1 MSTNIYKKNLI
12 AAVCRTVAGD
22 VEITSVSVSGLVETA
37 YWPLEQ
43 KMNKNN
49 KSEFDWTPAEEPE
62 IVDLDALSLSDE
74 DEDDDE
80 VSEEFETSDEE
91 LSQSQEESVDI
102 VQEFFG
108 DPDVLENGE
117 IDMENNWFHGLGVQ
131 DLRDFAEDRGLIKK
145 LTELNSW
152 VEELKAYSY
161 NLRRKAKDED
171 GNYTGD
177 YTPEAVAAITWG
189 KEHGVDFLDPNTDYG
204 VWDLA
209 AIVFPHGLK
218 LIRLLAAAKQGKGK
232 LGELKI
238 DWHSRARHQKFVQDL
253 NPELPLQMFESD
265 PSQDGRMNVN
275 FNQIAWRADLRWQR
289 ELEQGVF
296 DGIGGQPLDT
306 VQPTLDPTDLAGKF
320 KLMRKECISIP
331 YLAIPVIDPDTGE
344 FKKVLVR
351 DEVTGEVIKEKL
363 LYESVIQDHFLVY
376 EKGVDDDGKETKRLV
391 PTNALRV
398 YYAHP
403 VLAEVKQLQ
412 PIRRKDGKISAAY
425 KGVKVYQP
433 SQAQGDYSTVWEKLD
448 AVREKRDANLELV
461 RTLSRTTPEWAV
473 AFKEFQ
479 KNVFWYRVMRD
490 AYKAYVRDAGIPAR
504 NALYLEKDNGRDKND
519 LVVRIHY
526 RPFTVSFIGK
536 NAEKM
541 AETAGVLA
549 QYRACKEKGT
559 EYFVRFVLYSPM
571 SEADYTPD
579 RAKTRKEV
587 RDTRKQGWVTF
598 REMKQK
604 ESNRNDKGYRLS

>member
-1 MSTNIYKKNLI
+1 MSTNIYRKNLI

-22 VEITSVSVSGLVETA
+22 VEVTSISASGLCETA
-37 YWPLEQ
+37 YWPMDK
-43 KMNKNN
+43 KMNNKNN
-49 KSEFDWTPAEEPE
+49 TELDWTPAAEPE

-74 DEDDDE
+74 DSEDDE
-80 VSEEFETSDEE
+80 VSDEFETSDEE
-91 LSQSQEESVDI
+91 LSQSQEEAVDI

-108 DPDVLENGE
+108 EPDVLENGE

-161 NLRRKAKDED
+161 NLRRKAKDAD
-171 GNYTGD
+171 GNFTGD
-177 YTPEAVAAITWG
+177 FTPEALAAITWG
-189 KEHGVDFLDPNTDYG
+189 KENGVDFLDPNTDYG

-238 DWHSRARHQKFVQDL
+238 DWHSRAKHQKFVQDL

-265 PSQDGRMNVN
+265 PSQDGRLNVN
-275 FNQIAWRADLRWQR
+275 FDQIAWRADLRWQR

-306 VQPTLDPTDLAGKF
+306 VAQTLDPKDLSGKF
-320 KLMRKECISIP
+320 KLMRQECISIP
-331 YLAIPVIDPDTGE
+331 YLAIPVIDPSTGE
-344 FKKVLVR
+344 FKKEGDKLV
-351 DEVTGEVIKEKL
+351 
-363 LYESVIQDHFLVY
+363 YESVVQDHFPVY
-376 EKGVDDDGKETKRLV
+376 EKNMDENGKETKKLV
-391 PTNALRV
+391 ATRALRV
-398 YYAHP
+398 YYSKA
-403 VLAEVKQLQ
+403 VLASVKQLQ
-412 PIRRKDGKISAAY
+412 PTRRKDGKISVAY

-433 SQAQGDYSTVWEKLD
+433 SQAMGDYSTIWEKLD
-448 AVREKRDANLELV
+448 SVRDQRDNNLELV
-461 RTLSRTTPEWAV
+461 RSLSRKSQEWAV

-479 KNVFWYRVMRD
+479 KNVFWYRVLRD

-504 NALYLEKDNGRDKND
+504 NGLYLEKENGRDRKGM
-519 LVVRIHY
+519 VIRVHY
-526 RPFTVSFIGK
+526 RPFELRFSGK

-541 AETAGVLA
+541 AEVAGMLT
-549 QYRACKEKGT
+549 QYRAHKENGT
-559 EYFVRFVLYSPM
+559 ELVVRFVLYSPM
-571 SEADYTPD
+571 SDLDMVPWRAEARAAI
-579 RAKTRKEV
+579 RAKDKEN
-587 RDTRKQGWVTF
+587 WVVF
-598 REMKQK
+598 KEMKK
-604 ESNRNDKGYRLS
+604 NASNRNDKGYRLS

>member
-1 MSTNIYKKNLI
+1 MSTNIYRKNLI

-22 VEITSVSVSGLVETA
+22 VEVTSISASGLCETA
-37 YWPLEQ
+37 YWPMDK
-43 KMNKNN
+43 KMNNKNN
-49 KSEFDWTPAEEPE
+49 TELDWTPAAEPE

-74 DEDDDE
+74 DSEDDE
-80 VSEEFETSDEE
+80 VSDEFETSDEE
-91 LSQSQEESVDI
+91 LSQSQEEAVDI

-108 DPDVLENGE
+108 EPDVLENGE

-161 NLRRKAKDED
+161 NLRRKAKDAD
-171 GNYTGD
+171 GNFTGD
-177 YTPEAVAAITWG
+177 FTPEALAAITWG
-189 KEHGVDFLDPNTDYG
+189 KENGVDFLDPNTDYG

-238 DWHSRARHQKFVQDL
+238 DWHSRAKHQKFVQDL

-265 PSQDGRMNVN
+265 PSQDGRLNVN
-275 FNQIAWRADLRWQR
+275 FDQIAWRADLRWQR

-306 VQPTLDPTDLAGKF
+306 VAQTLDPKDLSGKF
-320 KLMRKECISIP
+320 KLMRQECISIP
-331 YLAIPVIDPDTGE
+331 YLAIPVIDPSTGE
-344 FKKVLVR
+344 FKKEGDKLV
-351 DEVTGEVIKEKL
+351 
-363 LYESVIQDHFLVY
+363 YESVIQDHFPVY
-376 EKGVDDDGKETKRLV
+376 EKNMDENGKETKKLV
-391 PTNALRV
+391 ATRALRV
-398 YYAHP
+398 YYSKA
-403 VLAEVKQLQ
+403 VLASVKQLQ
-412 PIRRKDGKISAAY
+412 PTRRKDGKISVAY

-433 SQAQGDYSTVWEKLD
+433 SQAMGDYSTIWEKLD
-448 AVREKRDANLELV
+448 SVRDQRDNNLELV
-461 RTLSRTTPEWAV
+461 RSLSRKSQEWAV

-479 KNVFWYRVMRD
+479 KNVFWYRVLRD

-504 NALYLEKDNGRDKND
+504 NGLYLEKENGRDRKGM
-519 LVVRIHY
+519 VIRVHY
-526 RPFTVSFIGK
+526 RPFELRFSGK

-541 AETAGVLA
+541 AEVAGMLT
-549 QYRACKEKGT
+549 QYRAHKENGT
-559 EYFVRFVLYSPM
+559 ELVVRFVLYSPM
-571 SEADYTPD
+571 SDLDMVPWRAEARAAI
-579 RAKTRKEV
+579 RAKDKEN
-587 RDTRKQGWVTF
+587 WVVF
-598 REMKQK
+598 KEMKK
-604 ESNRNDKGYRLS
+604 NASNRNDKGYRLS